1 MPSPARVQTLAEAY
15 TVIKGMQLR
24 GWEWGEAPREA
35 ARAALVRV
43 LEERMACYL
52 DERLA
57 EVSDEQPDR
66 RNGGWT
72 RHLLTEL
79 GDVVV
84 RVPRSRRTSAVAV
97 IEAYRRRGE
106 AVDRAVLACFVLGLS
121 TRKVAEGLMPFLGE
135 PLSASTVSR
144 VARTLDTAVAAFHR
158 RKLRPDYRVLLLD
171 GVVLA
176 RKTGAGAVRRPVL
189 VALGLRP
196 DGKKEVIDY
205 RFAASESQAEWELFL
220 TDLYRRGLTEDSLEL
235 IVVDGGGGL
244 LRALDTVYPNV
255 PRQRCW
261 AHKARNLTDKVRRDD
276 RASLK
281 RGLRKIYDAP
291 SVKSAR
297 SAARR
302 LADRWCRRYPRV
314 VASLQQ
320 DLDDLL
326 AFFCFRDPAWRRATR
341 TTNAIE
347 RRFREVRRRT
357 RPMGVFSDRTS
368 LDRILFAV
376 FSYENRRQGISP
388 LFLVTQNS

>member
-1 MPSPARVQTLAEAY
+1 MPSPAQVQTLAEAY
-15 TVIKGMQLR
+15 RVIKGMQLR
-24 GWEWGEAPREA
+24 GWEWEEAPREA

-57 EVSDEQPDR
+57 EVSDGEADR

-97 IEAYRRRGE
+97 IQAYRRRGE

-121 TRKVAEGLMPFLGE
+121 TRKVAEGLMPLLGE

-144 VARTLDTAVAAFHR
+144 IARTLDTAVAAFHR

-189 VALGLRP
+189 VALGLRD

-205 RFAASESQAEWELFL
+205 RFAASESQAEWERFL
-220 TDLYRRGLTEDSLEL
+220 TDLYRRGLTEDALEL

-244 LRALDTVYPNV
+244 LRALATVYSNV
-255 PRQRCW
+255 PLQRCW

-281 RGLRKIYDAP
+281 RGLRKIYDAS

-297 SAARR
+297 AAARR
-302 LADRWCRRYPRV
+302 LADRWCHRYPRV
-314 VASLQQ
+314 VASLRQ
-320 DLDDLL
+320 DLDDLF
-326 AFFCFRDPAWRRATR
+326 AFFRFRDPAWRRATR